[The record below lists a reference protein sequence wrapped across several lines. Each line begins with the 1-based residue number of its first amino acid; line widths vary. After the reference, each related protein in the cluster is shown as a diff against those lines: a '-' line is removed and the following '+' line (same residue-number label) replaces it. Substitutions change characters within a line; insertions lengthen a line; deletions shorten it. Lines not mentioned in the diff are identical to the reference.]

1 LSKKVPQAR
10 PGYRPDP
17 AVDAATLPSGP
28 HSRDLWIA
36 AKSARPSAENPRYLC
51 PKHAIMR
58 KLFVLASVTLLLLTA
73 CLETESHT
81 VINEDGSGKMEIM
94 IDLSGMMQMMA
105 NEENKPEDFL
115 IDTTVQV
122 RSFSDTASSL
132 TAYEKELLRGMEMR
146 IFMDA
151 RDLSGVQFKVG
162 LAAPFRSLDDFNALN
177 ALMRKKE
184 FDQVF
189 DKAMEI
195 PALSPTGKDEEE
207 EKGEKGEKDDDN
219 ILSMVFPDYFSCHYG
234 SNAIECK
241 LDSVR
246 YKATLAAMKES
257 DIDVNGELETAM
269 FSEAVFTNRLTLPSK
284 VKKMEGESWK
294 KGNGDNELVQTGNVL
309 DLYKNPQKYV
319 YSIHY

>member
-1 LSKKVPQAR
+1 
-10 PGYRPDP
+10 
-17 AVDAATLPSGP
+17 
-28 HSRDLWIA
+28 
-36 AKSARPSAENPRYLC
+36 
-51 PKHAIMR
+51 
-58 KLFVLASVTLLLLTA
+58 
-73 CLETESHT
+73 
-81 VINEDGSGKMEIM
+81 
-94 IDLSGMMQMMA
+94 
-105 NEENKPEDFL
+105 
-115 IDTTVQV
+115 
-122 RSFSDTASSL
+122 
-132 TAYEKELLRGMEMR
+132 
-146 IFMDA
+146 MDA